1 MMQNKLD
8 CAHKARAYEGRTLE
22 TSLAKHSANSHFS
35 IYGGLNML
43 GPESGTIWWC
53 SLVRIGVALLEEA
66 CHYVG
71 SEVLHSNSTQRG
83 RELFPSF
90 LWIKMQNSQ
99 LLLQYHV
106 CLEVAILP
114 AMMIMD

>member
-43 GPESGTIWWC
+43 GPESGTIRKRG
-53 SLVRIGVALLEEA
+53 LIGVSVALEKV
-66 CHYVG
+66 CHC
-71 SEVLHSNSTQRG
+71 ED
-83 RELFPSF
+83 
-90 LWIKMQNSQ
+90 Q
-99 LLLQYHV
+99 L
-106 CLEVAILP
+106 
-114 AMMIMD
+114 